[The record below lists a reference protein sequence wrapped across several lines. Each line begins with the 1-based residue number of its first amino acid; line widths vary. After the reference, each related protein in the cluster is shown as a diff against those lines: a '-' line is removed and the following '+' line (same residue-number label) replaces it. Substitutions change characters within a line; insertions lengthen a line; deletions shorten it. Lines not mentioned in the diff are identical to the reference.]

1 MTIENLYKI
10 FLQQKNQFT
19 TDTRKINSGDIFFAL
34 KGENFNANKFAEQA
48 LNAGA
53 AYVVVDEKEFALNE
67 KCILVNDVLQCLQQ
81 LATHHRQQL
90 KIPVIC
96 IGGSN
101 GKTTTKELV
110 SKVLS
115 EKYRVHT
122 TSGNFNNHI
131 GVPITLL
138 KMPMNTEI
146 AVIEIGANHLLETKF
161 LCEIAEPNFGLITNN
176 GKDHLEG
183 FGNIEGVKKANAE
196 LFDYLKTVDGTAFV
210 NAGDIDLKTAS
221 VGLQQIFY
229 SDSLQVGCFGFIK
242 KSFPF
247 LEAEIKINEEKF
259 SIQSQLSGN
268 YNLINIIAASCIGSY
283 FGVNLAQIKTAVENY
298 KPANNRSQWKEKNG
312 NNFIVDCYNANPSSM
327 KLALESFA
335 QLPLENKIPILGD
348 MFELGNHSQFE
359 HQQIIQLL
367 HDLKF
372 EKAILVGNEFEKAKD
387 NSAQFS
393 FLKNVEELKNWF
405 TQNNFNQHTFLL
417 KGSRSMTLEKLIDN

>member
-10 FLQQKNQFT
+10 FLQQKFQFT

-34 KGENFNANKFAEQA
+34 KGEKFNANEFTQQA

-53 AYVVVDEKEFALNE
+53 AYVVVDENGFVLNE
-67 KCILVNDVLQCLQQ
+67 KCILVDDVLQCLQQ
-81 LATHHRQQL
+81 LANHHRKQFS
-90 KIPVIC
+90 IPVIA

-115 EKYRVHT
+115 EKYRVYT
-122 TSGNFNNHI
+122 TFGNFNNHI

-146 AVIEIGANHLLETKF
+146 AVIEIGANHLLETKR

-196 LFDYLKTVDGTAFV
+196 LFDYLKIIDGTAFV
-210 NAGDIDLKTAS
+210 NASDIDLKTAS

-229 SDSLQVGCFGFIK
+229 SDSLQVGCFGSIK

-259 SIQSQLSGN
+259 SLQSQLSGN
-268 YNLINIIAASCIGSY
+268 YNLINIIAASCVGSY
-283 FGVNLAQIKTAVENY
+283 FGVSSSQIKNAVENY
-298 KPANNRSQWKEKNG
+298 KPANNRSQWVEKNG

-367 HDLKF
+367 QNLKF
-372 EKAILVGNEFEKAKD
+372 AKVILVGNEFAKTE
-387 NSAQFS
+387 NRPTS
-393 FLKNVEELKNWF
+393 FLCFENHQAVKNWLYENQF
-405 TQNNFNQHTFLL
+405 QQHTFLL
-417 KGSRSMTLEKLIDN
+417 KGSRGMTLEKIVE

>member
-10 FLQQKNQFT
+10 FLQQNFQFT
-19 TDTRKINSGDIFFAL
+19 TDTRKIDSGDIFFAL
-34 KGENFNANKFAEQA
+34 KGGKFNANQFAQQA

-53 AYVVVDEKEFALNE
+53 AYVVVDEIEFVLNE
-67 KCILVNDVLQCLQQ
+67 KCIVVNDALQSLQQ
-81 LATHHRQQL
+81 LANHHRKQFS
-90 KIPVIC
+90 IPVIA

-122 TSGNFNNHI
+122 TAGNFNNHI

-146 AVIEIGANHLLETKF
+146 AVIEIGANHLLETKL
-161 LCEIAEPNFGLITNN
+161 LCEIAEPDFGLITNN

-183 FGNIEGVKKANAE
+183 FGNIEGVKKANTE
-196 LFDYLKTVDGTAFV
+196 LFDYLKSIDATAFV

-229 SDSLQVGCFGFIK
+229 SDGLQVGCFGSIK

-259 SIQSQLSGN
+259 SVQSQLSGN

-283 FGVNLAQIKTAVENY
+283 FKVSTSQIKRAVENY
-298 KPANNRSQWKEKNG
+298 KPANNRSQWIEKNS

-327 KLALESFA
+327 KLALESFV
-335 QLPLENKIPILGD
+335 QLPLENKVPILGD
-348 MFELGNHSQFE
+348 MFELGAHSAFE

-367 HDLKF
+367 NDLKF
-372 EKAILVGNEFEKAKD
+372 ENAILVGNEFENAK
-387 NSAQFS
+387 NSSAQFLC
-393 FLKNVEELKNWF
+393 FKNVEELKIWF
-405 TQNNFNQHTFLL
+405 VKSNFSKHTFLL
-417 KGSRSMTLEKLIDN
+417 KGSRGMTLEKILE